1 MKNSTVPNE
10 SHVYDNT
17 TRGSLALE
25 ELRGVFQYRD
35 LIYQLVQRDI
45 VARYKRSVLG
55 IAWTL
60 LNPLGT
66 MLVMTIVFSQLFHSV
81 HGYPT
86 YILGGLLAWNFFAQT
101 TSSSM
106 QQMIWGSALLHR
118 IYMPRAVFAVS
129 SIGTGL
135 VNLILSFIPLI
146 IIMFMTAIPLHLS
159 LLFLPVSILLLAAFS
174 LGIGLLLSTISIYFP
189 DAAEMYQVT
198 LIAWMYLTPII
209 YPAEIIPE
217 TYSYWLFHLNPMYYL
232 IQIFRQPIYEGSL
245 PSFPILAMG
254 VGIASLTLIAGWVIF
269 SYKADEFTYRT

>member
-1 MKNSTVPNE
+1 MRSSTTSNE
-10 SHVYDNT
+10 SPIYDNT
-17 TRGSLALE
+17 KRGSLALE

-45 VARYKRSVLG
+45 VTRYKRSVLG

-66 MLVMTIVFSQLFHSV
+66 MLVMTIVFSQLFHTV

-86 YILGGLLAWNFFAQT
+86 YILSGLLAWNFFAQT

-106 QQMIWGSALLHR
+106 QQMVWGSSLLHR

-129 SIGTGL
+129 AIGTGL

-146 IIMFMTAIPLHLS
+146 IIMFMTATSLHWS
-159 LLFLPVSILLLAAFS
+159 LLFLPVAILLLATFS
-174 LGIGLLLSTISIYFP
+174 LGMGLLLSTISIYFP
-189 DAAEMYQVT
+189 DAAEMYQVA
-198 LIAWMYLTPII
+198 LVAWMYLTPII

-217 TYSYWLFHLNPMYYL
+217 TYRYWLFHLNPMYYL
-232 IQIFRQPIYEGSL
+232 IQIFRQPIYDGSL
-245 PSFPILAMG
+245 PSFPMLAMG
-254 VGIASLTLIAGWVIF
+254 VGISSLTLIAGWVIF